1 MSHSLI
7 SALFLSSKDIHDL
20 SLYKRM
26 VGFVM
31 SYSFTDHESNE
42 TLMVPVGDIFN
53 HHTNNNAQLS
63 FDDESLL
70 RMISTKPI
78 KKVQNTLFFI
88 SCYDASC
95 HVAFLSAHLS
105 HIIALRSGISR
116 GDEKFLKMK

>member
-1 MSHSLI
+1 MDAACLSLNVSQ
-7 SALFLSSKDIHDL
+7 SAWFLCSKDIHDL
-20 SLYKRM
+20 NLYKRM

-31 SYSFTDHESNE
+31 SYSFTDHENNE

-78 KKVQNTLFFI
+78 KKV
-88 SCYDASC
+88 
-95 HVAFLSAHLS
+95 
-105 HIIALRSGISR
+105 
-116 GDEKFLKMK
+116 